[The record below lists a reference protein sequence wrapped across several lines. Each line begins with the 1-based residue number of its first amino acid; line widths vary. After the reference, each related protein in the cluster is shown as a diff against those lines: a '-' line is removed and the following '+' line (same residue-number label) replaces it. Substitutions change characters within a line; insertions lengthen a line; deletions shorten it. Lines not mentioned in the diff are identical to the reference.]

1 MAVKTG
7 VIKMS
12 HKVIVSNE
20 QSKEPYLRETR
31 NLLCYVIREALYIL
45 GAEYSSE
52 ISVTLTDD
60 ENIRVINLK
69 HRNIDKA
76 TDILSFPQYT
86 PEEIDTFDKND
97 EVVLGDI
104 VISAERARAQS
115 LEYGHSYTRELA
127 FLAVH
132 SVLHLIGYDHM
143 SDEEERA
150 MCEMQKLV
158 LDSIGI
164 TR

>member
-1 MAVKTG
+1 
-7 VIKMS
+7 MS
-12 HKVIVSNE
+12 HKVIVTNE
-20 QSKEPYLRETR
+20 QDKEPFLRETR
-31 NLLCYVIREALYIL
+31 NLLCHVIKKTLFIL
-45 GAEYSSE
+45 GAVYSSE

-60 ENIRVINLK
+60 EGIRKINHE

-76 TDILSFPQYT
+76 TDVLSFPQY
-86 PEEIDTFDKND
+86 ESDEVDTFEIND

-132 SVLHLIGYDHM
+132 SVLHLIGIDHM
-143 SDEEERA
+143 TEEDERK
-150 MCEMQKLV
+150 MCNLQDYILE
-158 LDSIGI
+158 SIGI